1 MRTGRARRGRT
12 VQRNTT
18 ARDRHRRII
27 SRGLPPS
34 PFGPKPPCYHCGEPI
49 DYDAH
54 HLDPLSFTIDH
65 LKALANGGS
74 DTIDN
79 IVPSHRKCNRDK
91 SDKDLDEQL
100 PAGVTFVTERRWW
113 TVAD

>member
-1 MRTGRARRGRT
+1 MRTGRADRGSARR

-18 ARDRHRRII
+18 TRDKHRHII
-27 SRGLPPS
+27 EHGISPS
-34 PFGPKPPCYHCGEPI
+34 PFGPKPNCYHCGDPI

-74 DTIDN
+74 DTLDN

-91 SDKDLDEQL
+91 SDKEPTEL
-100 PAGVTFVTERRWW
+100 PTGVTFVTERRWW
-113 TVAD
+113 SE